1 MYFTYRIGLFG
12 SISSGKTTLNNSIFC
27 KLYSPMNIA
36 KSTILPQVYSIDF
49 ENNKFDSDQEILK
62 RNYELNREDL
72 WDGKTFVK
80 YDCKPPA
87 DFFKSDKFLNYEIYD
102 LFGLNDPS
110 NKEIYINW
118 IKENFDI
125 FDCIILV
132 VNINN
137 ASYTLDEIEIY
148 RTIFG
153 ELSKRKQVNILIL
166 ANKCDKMIIGKN
178 NLICDSDKENIF
190 NEQIKPFFTN
200 LADEFNIDKIRLY
213 FMKISAKN
221 AYIYRTIFNNKPEEI
236 LNHLDEIHIMDAM
249 DFEMGMDKL
258 LDMDEIERNRKIK
271 EVINKIRCDQERY
284 ERNMKRTGF
293 ENLRNFMNNLVKIPS
308 FIYGFYEKEITILVN
323 KKFYHHLFME
333 IIQHIEQLSFSDEN
347 KSKLMNI
354 VCDKHYQYYF
364 ENYFTPMKILD
375 ENIEIQWDNMDDWKL
390 ENQVIY
396 YSNKLEKV
404 KLDNESK
411 MFYFSEN
418 YEFIQNDIKYF
429 TFVKSNN
436 FINLYLVFAKNKSS
450 FLKNTF
456 TKLIIEEIGEENTK
470 KLCTFNNN
478 WIHYY
483 EIFLFSNEEDCVVF
497 MDKMIYLQNMMDDE
511 KFNKKEEIEIL
522 DEKTNKENM
531 EKRFSMEVEN
541 KNIFL
546 YNLRKSIMELS
557 NIEIFE
563 KETNKFAFL
572 NKTNYSKLFFKNIVE
587 LFIQNMHYID
597 DEQIF
602 KQFVDIDIYHNL
614 DKYGLLEYNL
624 KIFEKKICI
633 ENWGNINL
641 FEWIFLHKNSN
652 FLESKK
658 KLIVSKINAEIT
670 DSDESVFYLS
680 KIIKQLPKEME
691 DVKIYCEYKYEFL
704 RQNTGFKEISYENI
718 IKFNKFDG
726 LFGDFLQ
733 FLISFSYKN

>member
-1 MYFTYRIGLFG
+1 
-12 SISSGKTTLNNSIFC
+12 
-27 KLYSPMNIA
+27 
-36 KSTILPQVYSIDF
+36 
-49 ENNKFDSDQEILK
+49 
-62 RNYELNREDL
+62 
-72 WDGKTFVK
+72 
-80 YDCKPPA
+80 
-87 DFFKSDKFLNYEIYD
+87 
-102 LFGLNDPS
+102 
-110 NKEIYINW
+110 
-118 IKENFDI
+118 
-125 FDCIILV
+125 
-132 VNINN
+132 
-137 ASYTLDEIEIY
+137 
-148 RTIFG
+148 
-153 ELSKRKQVNILIL
+153 
-166 ANKCDKMIIGKN
+166 
-178 NLICDSDKENIF
+178 
-190 NEQIKPFFTN
+190 
-200 LADEFNIDKIRLY
+200 
-213 FMKISAKN
+213 
-221 AYIYRTIFNNKPEEI
+221 
-236 LNHLDEIHIMDAM
+236 
-249 DFEMGMDKL
+249 
-258 LDMDEIERNRKIK
+258 
-271 EVINKIRCDQERY
+271 
-284 ERNMKRTGF
+284 
-293 ENLRNFMNNLVKIPS
+293 
-308 FIYGFYEKEITILVN
+308 
-323 KKFYHHLFME
+323 
-333 IIQHIEQLSFSDEN
+333 
-347 KSKLMNI
+347 
-354 VCDKHYQYYF
+354 
-364 ENYFTPMKILD
+364 
-375 ENIEIQWDNMDDWKL
+375 
-390 ENQVIY
+390 
-396 YSNKLEKV
+396 
-404 KLDNESK
+404 LDNESK

-691 DVKIYCEYKYEFL
+691 DVKIYCEFKYEFL